1 MNINNKKAQVA
12 VEFLFMFIVSAVVI
26 IYIFYFALSLSAL
39 QYRQYATF
47 MVGRAVTSSSPSYE
61 KKSKKALEIQ
71 TSYDSTPSSKMEV
84 SKNFLCSI
92 SNSAAD
98 IGFRNVLRYWSSEKI
113 NKPRYDI
120 FSTAGIACSVDMPY
134 ILPNIIA
141 GTSGDPFQV
150 AIESMTGSEISEDHC
165 KCLLDFKK
173 KWEECLHENIGGG
186 LAIIDNGC

>member
-47 MVGRAVTSSSPSYE
+47 MVGRAITSSSPSYDN
-61 KKSKKALEIQ
+61 KRMRASAIR

-84 SKNFLCSI
+84 TKNFLCSI
-92 SNSAAD
+92 SNANAAD
-98 IGFRNVLRYWSSEKI
+98 GFRNVLKYWSGDLD
-113 NKPRYDI
+113 NPRYDI

-141 GTSGDPFQV
+141 GTGGETLEV
-150 AIESMTGSEISEDHC
+150 AIESMTGSEISDDHC
-165 KCLLDFKK
+165 RCLLDFKK
-173 KWEECLHENIGGG
+173 KWKECLEENVGGG